1 MYGWPARGSQAV
13 PGHVVTVAVGSF
25 SDLRRNVFLGLLC
38 IVGFLYGV
46 PRVASNLA
54 LSAWETDL
62 MQLVLAGCTCF
73 FFLRGMRAT
82 RANRQ
87 TQVPDPASRRRK
99 RYLAGG
105 VALAAI
111 GFMAV
116 LLTGKNG

>member
-1 MYGWPARGSQAV
+1 M
-13 PGHVVTVAVGSF
+13 VTVLVGS

-46 PRVASNLA
+46 PRVAASLA

-62 MQLVLAGCTCF
+62 IQLALAGCTCF
-73 FFLRGMRAT
+73 FFLRGMRAIG
-82 RANRQ
+82 ASRQ
-87 TQVPDPASRRRK
+87 TQVPDPPSGRRT

-105 VALAAI
+105 VALAVI

-116 LLTGKNG
+116 LLVGKSG

>member
-1 MYGWPARGSQAV
+1 
-13 PGHVVTVAVGSF
+13 VVTISVGS

-46 PRVASNLA
+46 PRVAASLA

-62 MQLVLAGCTCF
+62 IQLALAGCTCF
-73 FFLRGMRAT
+73 FFLRGMRAIG
-82 RANRQ
+82 AGRQ
-87 TQVPDPASRRRK
+87 TQVPDPPSGRRT

-105 VALAAI
+105 VALAVI

-116 LLTGKNG
+116 LLVGKSG

>member
-1 MYGWPARGSQAV
+1 
-13 PGHVVTVAVGSF
+13 VVTALVGS
-25 SDLRRNVFLGLLC
+25 SGDLRRNVFLGLLC

-62 MQLVLAGCTCF
+62 MQLALAGCTCF
-73 FFLRGMRAT
+73 FFLRGMRAI
-82 RANRQ
+82 RASRQ
-87 TQVPDPASRRRK
+87 TQVPDPPSRIRK

-105 VALAAI
+105 VALAVI

-116 LLTGKNG
+116 LLVGKSG

>member
-1 MYGWPARGSQAV
+1 
-13 PGHVVTVAVGSF
+13 VGS

-62 MQLVLAGCTCF
+62 MQVALAGCTCL

-82 RANRQ
+82 GAGRQ
-87 TQVPDPASRRRK
+87 THAPDPASASRR

-116 LLTGKNG
+116 LLVGKSG

>member
-1 MYGWPARGSQAV
+1 M
-13 PGHVVTVAVGSF
+13 VTLLVGS

-46 PRVASNLA
+46 PLVAANLA

-62 MQLVLAGCTCF
+62 IQLALAGCTCL
-73 FFLRGMRAT
+73 FFLRGMRALGT
-82 RANRQ
+82 SRQ
-87 TQVPDPASRRRK
+87 TQVPDPPSHRRT

-105 VALAAI
+105 VALAVI

-116 LLTGKNG
+116 LLIGKSG